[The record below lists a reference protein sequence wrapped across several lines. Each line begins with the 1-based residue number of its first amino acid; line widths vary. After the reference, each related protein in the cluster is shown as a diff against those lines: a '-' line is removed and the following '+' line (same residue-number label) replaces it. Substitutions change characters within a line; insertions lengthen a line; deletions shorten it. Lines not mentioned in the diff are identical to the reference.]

1 MFPNSQRTFNICVT
15 KQIKMTVNTGVKGT
29 LAKLLATEDLVV
41 EHKTCETASFDVAR
55 RVLTLPNWEKATE
68 EVYDLLVA
76 HEVGHALFT
85 PNRQWD
91 DLPCPKS
98 IINVTEDARIEK
110 LMKRKYGGL
119 PKTFYRGYREL
130 DAMDFFMI
138 PDDQDEINLVDKINL
153 HFKSGAFTPIDF
165 APEHEYLVDLV
176 GDAETFED
184 AIEAAVEI
192 YKVMQ
197 EIEKEKELEKLAE
210 TEEGE
215 EEGSGEGNL
224 GEGEQTPDLEIIDPN
239 QPWDQGQ
246 QMQQKQVQEGK
257 AQGGNSGGVD
267 YDPFQS
273 QTDEA
278 FTQGTK
284 DLTEEPRYG
293 RDTVY
298 VELPK
303 KLNPD
308 HFTVGPDYLLK
319 VNREHFSAENELN
332 EEGKQVSYDQTINE
346 YNTFYK
352 KSQKEVNYL
361 VKEFECKKAAS
372 SYARARTSRT
382 GVLDTSKLHT
392 YKFTDDIFKKVTV
405 LPEGKNHGMIFLLD
419 WSGSMSSN
427 IRETVEQVIQLCW
440 FCKKVN
446 IPFDVYAFT
455 NDGYAASYR
464 MDVNGI
470 KHDPDSY
477 GYKSL
482 HEPVVGEFALENG
495 FTLLNV
501 VSSKQKKKN
510 FEDSLKYLF
519 VNATANNYRSYYSF
533 KNGFAVSYQMA
544 PGFGLSGTP
553 LNEALV
559 LMKPVVKEFIKKVDK
574 LTLCVLTDGEGQHSS
589 YYSGDHTYNSRPYP
603 NSIGYNCSLRDR
615 KLGRTYSKFDGGDKT
630 TEILLENLRE
640 TYPVLN
646 IIGFRLLGSRDG
658 HYFFG
663 RAFEYDTVPM
673 EKAKKAYRKDKY
685 VALTNTGYH
694 KLFVMPSNNQ
704 NDTEELWDDIKEG
717 SSRAEIT
724 RTFKKMFKNKKS
736 NKKMHNSFIETVA

>member
-1 MFPNSQRTFNICVT
+1 
-15 KQIKMTVNTGVKGT
+15 MTVNTGVKGT
-29 LAKLLATEDLVV
+29 LARLLATEDLVV
-41 EHKTCETASFDVAR
+41 EHKNCETASFDVAR
-55 RVLTLPNWEKATE
+55 RILTLPNWEKATE

-85 PNRQWD
+85 PNRLWD
-91 DLPCPKS
+91 QLPCPKS

-119 PKTFYRGYREL
+119 PKTFYKGYKEL

-165 APEHEYLVDLV
+165 APEHEYLVDLT
-176 GDAETFED
+176 GNAETFED
-184 AIEAAVEI
+184 AVEAAVEI

-197 EIEKEKELEKLAE
+197 DIEKQKEQEKLAE

-215 EEGSGEGNL
+215 EEGGNPQGGSGQGESMTDDIDTSDQPSDEG
-224 GEGEQTPDLEIIDPN
+224 
-239 QPWDQGQ
+239 
-246 QMQQKQVQEGK
+246 QMQQQQQEGQ
-257 AQGGNSGGVD
+257 AQGGTSGGVD
-267 YDPFQS
+267 YDPFHS

-284 DLTEEPRYG
+284 DLTQEPRYG
-293 RDTVY
+293 RENMY

-308 HFTVGPDYLLK
+308 HFIVGTDYLLN
-319 VNREHFSAENELN
+319 VNRQHFNTENELK
-332 EEGKQVSYDQTINE
+332 EESQLHSYEQTITE
-346 YNTFYK
+346 YNNFYK

-419 WSGSMSSN
+419 WSGSMSNN
-427 IRETVEQVIQLCW
+427 IRETVEQVIQLSW

-455 NDGYAASYR
+455 NDGFAASYR
-464 MDVNGI
+464 MDICGLEKEDYN
-470 KHDPDSY
+470 
-477 GYKSL
+477 YKTL

-501 VSSKQKKKN
+501 VSSKQKKKD
-510 FEDSLKYLF
+510 FEESLKYLYI
-519 VNATANNYRSYYSF
+519 NATANNFRSYYSF
-533 KNGFAVSYQMA
+533 KNGFAVSYQTA

-559 LMKPVVKEFIKKVDK
+559 LMKPLVKEFFKKIDK
-574 LTLCVLTDGEGQHSS
+574 LTLCVLTDGEGQCSS
-589 YYSGDHTYNSRPYP
+589 YYSGEHTYNNRPYA
-603 NSIGYNCSLRDR
+603 NTLGYNCLLRDR
-615 KLGRTYSKFDGGDKT
+615 KLGRTYEKFDGSDKV
-630 TEILLENLRE
+630 TEILLQNLRE
-640 TYPVLN
+640 TYPSLSV
-646 IIGFRLLGSRDG
+646 IGFRLLGSRDG
-658 HYFFG
+658 YSFFS
-663 RAFEYDTVPM
+663 RTFEYDQEPM
-673 EKAKKAYRKDKY
+673 EKAQKAYRKDKY
-685 VALTNTGYH
+685 VAITHTGYH

-704 NDTEELWDDIKEG
+704 SDTEELWDDIKED
-717 SSRAEIT
+717 STRAEIT

>member
-1 MFPNSQRTFNICVT
+1 
-15 KQIKMTVNTGVKGT
+15 MTVNTGVKGT

-41 EHKTCETASFDVAR
+41 EHKNCETASFDVAR

-85 PNRQWD
+85 PNRHWD
-91 DLPCPKS
+91 ELPCPKS

-165 APEHEYLVDLV
+165 APEHEYLVDLT
-176 GDAETFED
+176 GNAETFED

-197 EIEKEKELEKLAE
+197 EIEEQKEQEKIGE
-210 TEEGE
+210 SNDENQEGGQGQVEDGESMDFEE
-215 EEGSGEGNL
+215 
-224 GEGEQTPDLEIIDPN
+224 TPDQEIINPN
-239 QPWDQGQ
+239 QPWDKGE
-246 QMQQKQVQEGK
+246 QVQQEG
-257 AQGGNSGGVD
+257 QVPSGTRSGGVD

-273 QTDEA
+273 QTDDA

-293 RDTVY
+293 RENVY

-303 KLNPD
+303 NLNPD
-308 HFTVGPDYLLK
+308 HFTVGADYLLK
-319 VNREHFSAENELN
+319 VNQNHFSVEGDLK
-332 EEGKQVSYDQTINE
+332 EEGRKESYDRTVQE
-346 YNTFYK
+346 YNNFYK

-361 VKEFECKKAAS
+361 VKEFECKKAAT

-427 IRETVEQVIQLCW
+427 IRETTEQVIQLSW

-455 NDGYAASYR
+455 NDGFASSYR

-470 KHDPDSY
+470 QPDDDY
-477 GYKSL
+477 PHREKTL
-482 HEPVVGEFALENG
+482 HEPVIGEFALENG

-501 VSSKQKKKN
+501 VSSTQKKKQ
-510 FEDSLKYLF
+510 FEASLMYLYI
-519 VNATANNYRSYYSF
+519 NATANNFRSYYSF
-533 KNGFAVSYQMA
+533 KNGFAVSFTAA
-544 PGFGLSGTP
+544 PGFNLSGTP

-559 LMKPVVKEFIKKVDK
+559 LMRPIIKAFSKRVDK
-574 LTLCVLTDGEGQHSS
+574 LTLCVLTDGEGQCSS
-589 YYSGDHTYNSRPYP
+589 YYSELHQYNNRPYA
-603 NSIGYNCSLRDR
+603 NSLGYNCFLRDR
-615 KLGRTYSKFDGGDKT
+615 KLGRTYEKFDGSDQV
-630 TEILLENLRE
+630 TEVLLQNLRE
-640 TYPVLN
+640 TYPMLN
-646 IIGFRLLGSRDG
+646 VIGFRLLGSRDG
-658 HYFFG
+658 HYFFS

-673 EKAKKAYRKDKY
+673 EKAQKAYRKDKY
-685 VALTNTGYH
+685 VALTNTGYN

-704 NDTEELWDDIKEG
+704 NDTEELWDDIKED
-717 SSRAEIT
+717 STRAEIT